1 MEKEEREKD
10 YRIKSFHYQEKI
22 DGIQTQFFSALK
34 DFQKYFV
41 YYHKNPEVDDFQ
53 QQFQISKGQLQML
66 SDQLLQITS
75 QIHSDIRQLD
85 GKMESVAKQL
95 EMEKMK
101 YNKLTSSATHLE
113 NTQNG
118 SEILI
123 DDYKSKYNQQYYRN
137 VRLYIGILLM
147 FMILGVL
154 TNNKSTS
161 LFIIIISIF
170 TFILL
175 AYNLSVL
182 FSLLLFLLFIAF
194 IIISL
199 L

>member
-1 MEKEEREKD
+1 MEKEKD
-10 YRIKSFHYQEKI
+10 YQIKSFHFQEKI
-22 DGIQTQFFSALK
+22 DGIQTQFFSVLK

-41 YYHKNPEVDDFQ
+41 YYHKNPEVNEFQ
-53 QQFQISKGQLQML
+53 QQLETSKGQLQIL
-66 SDQLLQITS
+66 SDQLLQTTS
-75 QIHSDIRQLD
+75 QIHANIRQLE
-85 GKMESVAKQL
+85 GKMESVSKQL

-101 YNKLTSSATHLE
+101 NEKLTNSAVHLE

-147 FMILGVL
+147 FMALGVA
-154 TNNKSTS
+154 TNNQSVL
-161 LFIIIISIF
+161 LFIALIALF

-175 AYNLSVL
+175 AYNLSVI

-194 IIISL
+194 IIISIL
-199 L
+199 